1 MRTQTVST
9 PKNTVKKIKLTA
21 TGGTPLIY
29 AIATAPKNGT
39 AVVIKDTL
47 TYTPKTNFVGADS
60 VYVTATWGCQE
71 SVPAKIQVEVD

>member
-9 PKNTVKKIKLTA
+9 PKNIVKKIKLT
-21 TGGTPLIY
+21 
-29 AIATAPKNGT
+29 ATAPKNGT

-60 VYVTATWGCQE
+60 VYVTATWGCQK